1 MRALITGADG
11 FVGRHLSDHLRS
23 CGDEVVGVDR
33 NCDVTDLDSVMRIM
47 DESRPRMIYHL
58 AALTHVGESWKQPKE
73 FTRVNVL
80 GTRNVLDAAHKVVP
94 RASILFVS
102 SADVYGIVDEGDL
115 PLVETHRAVPANP
128 YAQSKREAEL
138 LVKSMARDT
147 GQRVLIARPFNH
159 VGPGQSI
166 QFVVPALVN
175 RLLDAREN
183 GSPEIAVGDLSTRR
197 DFSDVRDVVKAYRLL
212 MKLGRGGEVY
222 NVASGHDVALADIA
236 HDLVDQVAP
245 GVRLVPDASLFRP
258 VEVPVTRGSFEKIH
272 DVTGWEPV
280 LPLAVS
286 LRDVIGDLRSR
297 RAEEQKL
304 P

>member
-11 FVGRHLSDHLRS
+11 FVGRHLCEHLRS

-94 RASILFVS
+94 SASILFVS
-102 SADVYGIVDEGDL
+102 SADVYGIVDDGDL
-115 PLVETHRAVPANP
+115 PLVETHRAVPVNP

-138 LVKSMARDT
+138 LVKAMARGT

-175 RLLDAREN
+175 RLLDALEN
-183 GSPEIAVGDLSTRR
+183 ESPEIVVGDLSTRR

-236 HDLVDQVAP
+236 HDLVDQIAP

-258 VEVPVTRGSFEKIH
+258 VEVPVMRGSFDKIH
-272 DVTGWEPV
+272 DITGWEPV
-280 LPLAVS
+280 LPLVVS

-297 RAEEQKL
+297 RAEEQASL
-304 P
+304 